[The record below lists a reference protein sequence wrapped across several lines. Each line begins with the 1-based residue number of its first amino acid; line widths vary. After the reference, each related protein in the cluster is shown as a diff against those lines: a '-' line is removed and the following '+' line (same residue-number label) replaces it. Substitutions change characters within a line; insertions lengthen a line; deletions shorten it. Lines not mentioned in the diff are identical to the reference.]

1 MSLLD
6 IRELSTPGGQPIP
19 PGPSEDFNLN
29 FEGETILEKFF
40 RLKNTF
46 KVKLESGE
54 ISQEQY
60 NRFLTQLRIEYAVE
74 STMRNCITQERV
86 DNLFKGKAFTFHNID
101 PVVVID
107 SIGNTGANK

>member
-6 IRELSTPGGQPIP
+6 IRELSSAGGQPIP
-19 PGPSEDFNLN
+19 SSPPEDFNYILD
-29 FEGETILEKFF
+29 GETNLEKFF
-40 RLKNTF
+40 RLKNTL

-54 ISQEQY
+54 IDQERY
-60 NRFLTQLRIEYAVE
+60 NRSLTQLRIEYEVE
-74 STMRNCITQERV
+74 SHIRNCITQEKV

-107 SIGNTGANK
+107 SIGNIGANK